1 MNIPLIIGGCLSLIA
16 AVLHVAI
23 IFGGASWYRFFGA
36 GERMAIMA
44 EKGSWIPVFI
54 TGCIALVLAIWAV
67 YAFFAAGLFRSSSY
81 TLPFME
87 IVLWSIT
94 LVYLLRGLAVLPL
107 LFLKSAEVDSFVLW
121 SSLIVLIYGVIHLW
135 GVMTLRLSSFS

>member
-94 LVYLLRGLAVLPL
+94 LVY
-107 LFLKSAEVDSFVLW
+107 
-121 SSLIVLIYGVIHLW
+121 
-135 GVMTLRLSSFS
+135 